1 MAIGLSLREKEAFS
15 RRLHQ
20 AFDALKI
27 PPHKRNAW
35 LQDVTGI
42 TQQSVAP
49 WLVGKSMPAEPRR
62 DRLAIKLGV
71 RRAWLFEG
79 SGDMYERAS
88 MGPEGNVVP
97 FNGGIGAS
105 DPGMRE
111 TALMWQLVVNRIN
124 TFIAN
129 GVLHAAQ
136 IEALDKVAR
145 SLADMMPLP
154 PKRDD

>member
-1 MAIGLSLREKEAFS
+1 MAIGLSLREKEAFG

-27 PPHKRNAW
+27 PAHKRNDW
-35 LQDVTGI
+35 LQTVTGA
-42 TQQSVAP
+42 TQQSIAA

-62 DRLAIKLGV
+62 ERIALKLGV

-79 SGDMYERAS
+79 SGDMHERAP
-88 MGPEGNVVP
+88 MVREGNVVP
-97 FNGGIGAS
+97 LNSGTITS

-111 TALMWQLVVNRIN
+111 TVLAWQLVADRIN
-124 TFIAN
+124 TYIAS
-129 GVLHAAQ
+129 GALHAAQ

-145 SLADMMPLP
+145 ALADLAPPL
-154 PKRDD
+154 KRDD